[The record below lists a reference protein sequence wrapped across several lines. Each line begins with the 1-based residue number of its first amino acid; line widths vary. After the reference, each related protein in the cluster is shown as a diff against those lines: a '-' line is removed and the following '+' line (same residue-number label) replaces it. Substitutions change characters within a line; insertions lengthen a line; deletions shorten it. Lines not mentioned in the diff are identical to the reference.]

1 MTRIIATGEYLTDKI
16 TVEIIEEDGMLILTM
31 NGNETQDLQ
40 KHFEECI
47 SKQPAMGGTY
57 YPEPDSMLCA
67 FNVLQNT
74 FFDSTPEITIEGDIG
89 EIPHEDGIIY

>member
-1 MTRIIATGEYLTDKI
+1 MTRIIATGKYLNSEI
-16 TVEIIEEDGMLILTM
+16 TVEVENDGGTLLLTM
-31 NGNETQDLQ
+31 YGDEIPHLQ
-40 KHFEECI
+40 EHFEECI